1 MFKGLGQ
8 MASLMRQAQ
17 EVGGQMKE
25 MNEKISAQRVEGTSG
40 GGMIKVEAN
49 GLGEILQVTIDPQ
62 LVQSGDVEM
71 IQDLTVAAINQAN
84 EKTKQLQGEQMGA
97 LTQGLDLGGLSELMG
112 GKFPPS

>member
-17 EVGGQMKE
+17 ELGGQMKE

-62 LVQSGDVEM
+62 LVQSGDVEL

-97 LTQGLDLGGLSELMG
+97 LPQGLDLGGHRSKVG
-112 GKFPPS
+112 